1 MMRIIARTPVVKR
14 RKPTP
19 TAWHAEALDY
29 LLAYQARHL
38 QAFCSLPDLY
48 ANVVARHGIS
58 IGQFHDGIR
67 ALVQAGQIR
76 LHPFS
81 GSRFALERE
90 EYALVAEKDIMYYAE
105 RLDS

>member
-1 MMRIIARTPVVKR
+1 VAKR

-19 TAWHAEALDY
+19 TLTNWHAEALDY
-29 LLAYQARHL
+29 LLTYQARHV
-38 QAFCSLPDLY
+38 QAFCSLPDLF
-48 ANVVARHGIS
+48 ANVVGKHGIS

-67 ALVQAGQIR
+67 ALVAAGKVR

-90 EYALVAEKDIMYYAE
+90 EYALVMDKEIMYYAE
-105 RLDS
+105 AVHG